1 MKINAI
7 NNTNFKGLFTN
18 KSSQNGGNWKMEYSP
33 YAWESR
39 NWYNLSKM
47 DIQRDID
54 IFGTVLPDNEKIYT
68 DKYGRKSAKDILG
81 TEFYY
86 EQDGKIRKTITE
98 VPAMNREN
106 SLKVYNRKL
115 QKFLEMK
122 SQKMDAIAEAI
133 RNIPNGFYDMSS
145 KFNERADDIK
155 KMYIRRVYSLE
166 GSSDVMLEQYNKMR
180 NSAMNAVDQ
189 FETYKNLNE
198 SKDYVKNHIA
208 ENDKEIAL
216 LSEKRKAGKLIDISR
231 RDIYDPNKKFWE
243 ALQNMKEATDKFVAL
258 PHKTISVKEI
268 LKKIGDGVKKAD
280 IPNEAIRYV
289 DYLISNRL

>member
-166 GSSDVMLEQYNKMR
+166 GSSDVMSEQYNKMR

-198 SKDYVKNHIA
+198 SKDYVKNYIA

-243 ALQNMKEATDKFVAL
+243 ALQNMKEAADKFVAL

-289 DYLISNRL
+289 DYLVSNRL

>member
-166 GSSDVMLEQYNKMR
+166 GSSDVMSEQYNKMR

>member
-166 GSSDVMLEQYNKMR
+166 GSSDVMSEQYNKMR

-243 ALQNMKEATDKFVAL
+243 ALQNMKEAADKFVAL

>member
-122 SQKMDAIAEAI
+122 SQKMDAITEAI

-166 GSSDVMLEQYNKMR
+166 GSSDVMSEQYNKMR

-243 ALQNMKEATDKFVAL
+243 ALQNMKEAADKFVAL

>member
-7 NNTNFKGLFTN
+7 SNTNFKGLFTD
-18 KSSQNGGNWKMEYSP
+18 KSAQNGGNWKMEYSP

-166 GSSDVMLEQYNKMR
+166 GSSDVMSEQYNKMR

-243 ALQNMKEATDKFVAL
+243 ALQNMKEAADKFVAL

>member
-7 NNTNFKGLFTN
+7 NNTNFRGLFTD

-166 GSSDVMLEQYNKMR
+166 GSSDVMSEQYNKMR

-243 ALQNMKEATDKFVAL
+243 ALQNMKEAADKFVAL